1 MPAAVLAPG
10 TETGKKPGVGDKTPT
25 SLKTVPMSQGGMTD
39 AGTMSMDFTPEAV
52 PPRVPERSS
61 DDGGITNVGDVGV
74 PNIFGRLKRNRDE
87 KKKAQAESGGGEQ
100 TDSVSKDAT
109 VKNDEV
115 PGASYGKRKKP
126 DPKAKD
132 KPTTED
138 EDDGEDNEQA
148 AK

>member
-1 MPAAVLAPG
+1 A
-10 TETGKKPGVGDKTPT
+10 
-25 SLKTVPMSQGGMTD
+25 GGM
-39 AGTMSMDFTPEAV
+39 SLDFTSKAG

-74 PNIFGRLKRNRDE
+74 PIIGRLKQNRDE